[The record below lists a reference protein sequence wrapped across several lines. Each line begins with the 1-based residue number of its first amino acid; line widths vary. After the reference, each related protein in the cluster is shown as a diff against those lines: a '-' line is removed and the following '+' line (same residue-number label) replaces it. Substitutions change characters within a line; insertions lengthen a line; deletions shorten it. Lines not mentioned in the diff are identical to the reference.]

1 MNILSV
7 KQYSMK
13 HIMWNQWWKYTAF
26 TTLHLLVYYTVFSL
40 AGMYKTAEK
49 SDLKKSLES
58 HVKIQS
64 GDCQLV
70 SNTALTLNAYLIWI
84 NRKNE
89 KKVQCFLASTILDVS
104 HAPALPDRSTFRLF
118 CFLLSP
124 QKNKIRI
131 KDSSMSNLHH
141 IQFLIKSFSNP
152 KHKRDNTTYKE
163 KMRDKIY

>member
-1 MNILSV
+1 MNADFWSMNILSV

-13 HIMWNQWWKYTAF
+13 YIMWNQWWKYTAF
-26 TTLHLLVYYTVFSL
+26 KTFQLLVYYTVFSL

-70 SNTALTLNAYLIWI
+70 SNTAWTLNAYLIWI
-84 NRKNE
+84 KRKNE

-104 HAPALPDRSTFRLF
+104 RSCSGAAGPLDFPVVS
-118 CFLLSP
+118 LSS
-124 QKNKIRI
+124 IA
-131 KDSSMSNLHH
+131 
-141 IQFLIKSFSNP
+141 
-152 KHKRDNTTYKE
+152 TE
-163 KMRDKIY
+163 K